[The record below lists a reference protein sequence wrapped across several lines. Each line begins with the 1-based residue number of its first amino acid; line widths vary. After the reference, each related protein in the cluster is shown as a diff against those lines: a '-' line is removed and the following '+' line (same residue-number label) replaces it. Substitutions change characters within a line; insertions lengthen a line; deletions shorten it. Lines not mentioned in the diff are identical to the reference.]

1 MKKRNNLSQ
10 LIFGNAFLHF
20 FKIIA
25 MYDDVSTIKDFIFD
39 KNQGNFVQKNFHGKF
54 HFF

>member
-10 LIFGNAFLHF
+10 LFGNAFLHF

-39 KNQGNFVQKNFHGKF
+39 KNQGNWETMVRSSLNKI
-54 HFF
+54 